1 MDAYV
6 ELTAGTVYDH
16 SNGDQYKCL
25 GKTESGTLMER
36 VSDGWTLVAHGT
48 RMDENGL
55 ICWNYSTGGYWP
67 DKGVRAERICK
78 HGS

>member
-16 SNGDQYKCL
+16 SNGDQYKCM
-25 GKTESGTLMER
+25 GSTESGTLMER
-36 VSDGWTLVAHGT
+36 ISDGWTLVAHGT

-55 ICWNYSTGGYWP
+55 IC
-67 DKGVRAERICK
+67 
-78 HGS
+78 